1 MALPEHIEQH
11 AELGVLDLAGPFWG
25 KPRITSLLVAF
36 LDQVQAT
43 EDLIHEML
51 ELRTVDAADMA
62 RLKVLGKIVGQPR
75 SGLDADDFRTL
86 IKARALA
93 NVSRGRASDVFA
105 VLELIVGATPTDY
118 ELFEVGN
125 ATLLLSIYF
134 DLPAEELN
142 MLTQVLPDVRA
153 AGVGFQL
160 LSSDDFASV
169 FIWGDAWD
177 AAEEWGSVTV
187 L

>member
-1 MALPEHIEQH
+1 MSLPEVITQH
-11 AELGVLDLAGPFWG
+11 AELGILKLAGPFWG
-25 KPRITSLLVAF
+25 KARITSLLVAF
-36 LDQVQAT
+36 LQRIQAL
-43 EDLIHEML
+43 EDDLHEML
-51 ELRTVDAADMA
+51 TIRTVDAADMT

-75 SGLDADDFRTL
+75 SGLGADDFRTL

-118 ELFEVGN
+118 ELFEVGS

-160 LSSDDFASV
+160 LSSSDFANV
-169 FIWGDAWD
+169 FIWGDAW
-177 AAEEWGSVTV
+177 AATEEWGSVIV